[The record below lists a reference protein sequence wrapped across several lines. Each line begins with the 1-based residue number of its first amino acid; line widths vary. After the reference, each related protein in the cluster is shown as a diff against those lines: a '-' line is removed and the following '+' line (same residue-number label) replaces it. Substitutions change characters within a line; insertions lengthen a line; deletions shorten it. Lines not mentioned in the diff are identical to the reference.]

1 MLSKEK
7 ERVMKILLPFEYD
20 VAMLKMTVSM
30 HFIFVEE
37 RFSRVALD
45 FKSQCYRNLR
55 RRFVDL

>member
-1 MLSKEK
+1 ME
-7 ERVMKILLPFEYD
+7 ILLPFEYD